1 MKGIEIKDLKVLKD
15 HRGWFVELFR
25 KEFGIEKMAQVN
37 LTVANPGMAKG
48 NHYHLYKTEWYCV
61 IKGRMKLVLKDM
73 DSGKVSEL
81 TLGDDNLRIVKIPP
95 RVIHDSKKQEGATC
109 TFFTVQKPLLT
120 LKTPTPLP
128 GWCWNNV
135 RLK

>member
-95 RVIHDSKKQEGATC
+95 RVIHGFKNTGEGDMYLLYC
-109 TFFTVQKPLLT
+109 TD
-120 LKTPTPLP
+120 TPFDPQDPDTSTGVVLE
-128 GWCWNNV
+128 
-135 RLK
+135 